1 MKENQSLSLEESDRL
16 FRLVHVIAMSDAV
29 FGDQE
34 KARRWLSKPKRQL
47 AGKSPTELLSTSAG
61 THQVEEL
68 LIRVAEGLY
77 S

>member
-1 MKENQSLSLEESDRL
+1 
-16 FRLVHVIAMSDAV
+16 MSH
-29 FGDQE
+29 
-34 KARRWLSKPKRQL
+34 
-47 AGKSPTELLSTSAG
+47 ELKGATSAG